1 MLMHEAQILQPR
13 IYFNFAAQTLL
24 RFRSTY
30 QVAADTRSSE
40 PTRNNHEASR
50 HLV

>member
-1 MLMHEAQILQPR
+1 MLMHEALILQPR
-13 IYFNFAAQTLL
+13 IYFNFVAQTLL
-24 RFRSTY
+24 RCRSTY
-30 QVAADTRSSE
+30 QVAADARSSE